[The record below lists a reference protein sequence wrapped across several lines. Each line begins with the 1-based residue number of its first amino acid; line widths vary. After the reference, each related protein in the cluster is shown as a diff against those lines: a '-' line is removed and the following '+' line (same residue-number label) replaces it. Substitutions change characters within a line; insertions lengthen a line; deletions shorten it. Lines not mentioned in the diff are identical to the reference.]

1 MNLTEVKQEVKQL
14 IRANSE
20 RGFLPYSGCNRV
32 CHGMSMIL
40 EESLASG
47 DTDVALDI
55 HLYILTEV
63 TKLIAHADTSSGAVT
78 DVVHQCL
85 HGIEACT
92 KSSPDEDKKGMFQ
105 KIIKTAKHK
114 AFQEWAEYGYQLLRS
129 AANLVDHEKQAAK
142 VYELFDVLG
151 KMYDD
156 KPYPDQYLITQQI
169 IGQLEGAAA
178 ADRYRKEHLHIPE
191 IRALVV
197 EQAMADG
204 DYEAAKKLCLE
215 VLPAGKM
222 YGRTS
227 RWAFK
232 LEQIYAALGDRQK
245 HIEIVRRIL
254 LSGESSYYARLK
266 ELYSVDGG
274 WEPCKEALLDELSTV
289 YMSHAY
295 AGLLADE
302 GEWTRLLGVVRQ
314 TPMFIED
321 YAIPLAKLFPTET
334 YLIFEDYI
342 LSEAA
347 LATDRRKYRGVCK
360 IIRAYHKAGA
370 KTEAKAMIGRL
381 IAQYPRRVAM
391 VDELEA
397 LDRKLS

>member
-1 MNLTEVKQEVKQL
+1 MNLADIKQEVKQL
-14 IRANSE
+14 IRSNSE
-20 RGFLPYSGCNRV
+20 RGFLPYRACDNV
-32 CHGMSMIL
+32 CHGMSRTL
-40 EESLASG
+40 EQSVAFG
-47 DTDVALDI
+47 DTGVAIDI

-63 TKLIAHADTSSGAVT
+63 TKLIAHADTSSGAAT
-78 DVVHQCL
+78 DVVNQCL
-85 HGIEACT
+85 HGIEAYA
-92 KSSPDEDKKGMFQ
+92 KSIPDEDKKGMFQ

-114 AFQEWAEYGYQLLRS
+114 AFQEWAEYGYRLLRCG
-129 AANLVDHEKQAAK
+129 ANLIDDEKQAAK

-156 KPYPDQYLITQQI
+156 EPYPDQYLITQQI
-169 IGQLEGAAA
+169 IEQLEGAAA
-178 ADRYRKEHLHIPE
+178 AERYRMEHLHIPE

-204 DYEAAKKLCLE
+204 DYEAAEKLCLE

-227 RWAFK
+227 RWAYK

-245 HIEIVRRIL
+245 QIEIVRRIL

-274 WEPCKEALLDELSTV
+274 WEPYKEALLDELSRA
-289 YMSHAY
+289 YMSHIY
-295 AGLLADE
+295 AELLAAE

-321 YAIPLAKLFPTET
+321 YGIPLAKHFPAET
-334 YLIFEDYI
+334 YPIFEDYI

-347 LATDRRKYRGVCK
+347 AATDRRKYRGVCK
-360 IIRAYHKAGA
+360 VIRAYHKAGA
-370 KTEAKAMIGRL
+370 KTEAKAIIGRL

-397 LDRKLS
+397 LGGKLR